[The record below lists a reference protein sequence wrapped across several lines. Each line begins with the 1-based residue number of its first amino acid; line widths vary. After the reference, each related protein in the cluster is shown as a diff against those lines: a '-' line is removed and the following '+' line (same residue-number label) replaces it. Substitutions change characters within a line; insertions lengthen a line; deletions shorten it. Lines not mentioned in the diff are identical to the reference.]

1 MQYHCG
7 PITPAVHE
15 AITHGAIDPN
25 PRIPVPNPKTKSKKT
40 AKRQRILKPWTREDV
55 KQMKALA
62 GKKSAG
68 AISRAL
74 KRTESAVRQKAAAL
88 AISLRQK

>member
-1 MQYHCG
+1 MHHQCG
-7 PITPAVHE
+7 PITPAVRQ
-15 AITHGAIDPN
+15 AITHGTIVPN
-25 PRIPVPNPKTKSKKT
+25 PRIPVPNPKTKSKKN
-40 AKRQRILKPWTREDV
+40 AKRQRILKPWTREDL
-55 KQMKALA
+55 KQMKTLA